1 MRKLTKVEAVLTDK
15 GIDRKLAPET
25 AGVVIPWF
33 KRGQRPTDDRLSE
46 TSGLVEALGCDL
58 AFVRG
63 DHIRNP
69 NSAILFSGGLLDTF
83 ADDLEAQGCTIA
95 VVDGAL
101 TPVQQR
107 NLEERL
113 GIKVI
118 DRTGLILEIFGLRA
132 KTKEGRLQVE
142 LARLLYER
150 SRLVRTWTHLE
161 RQRGGGGFLSGPG
174 ESQLESDRRMLD
186 DKILRLKRDL
196 TDVKR
201 TRAVQRAGRK
211 RSGTPV
217 IALVGYT
224 NSGKSTVFNAL
235 THSHVFAKDMPFAT
249 LDPTIRKLELPTLH
263 EAAIIDT
270 VGFITDLPTHL
281 IDSFQAT
288 LEESLQADLLVHVR
302 DRASSN
308 DVEQADDVMTVL
320 SRLESETGID
330 LPPMIEAWNKADLVS
345 PERRETLARAAEESL
360 EPPATLVS
368 GLTGEGLKQLLS
380 GIEAALLTG
389 SVEFSVVLRPQDGK
403 ARAWL
408 YEKGEIQ
415 SEEHQQDGAMK
426 VHAKLPE
433 VKFGQFIALFKSL
446 AVDVV

>member
-1 MRKLTKVEAVLTDK
+1 MT
-15 GIDRKLAPET
+15 
-25 AGVVIPWF
+25 PWF
-33 KRGQRPTDDRLSE
+33 RPGLRPSADRLAE
-46 TSGLVEALGCDL
+46 TSGLVEALGCQL
-58 AFVRG
+58 AFVRA
-63 DHIRNP
+63 DQIRNVK
-69 NSAILFSGGLLDTF
+69 SATLFSGGLLDTF
-83 ADDLEAQGCTIA
+83 AEDLEEHNCTIA

-113 GIKVI
+113 GVKVI

-142 LARLLYER
+142 LARQLYER

-196 TDVKR
+196 SDVKR

-224 NSGKSTVFNAL
+224 NAGKSTLFNAL
-235 THSHVFAKDMPFAT
+235 TNSNVFAKDMPFAT
-249 LDPTIRKLELPTLH
+249 LDPTIRKLDLPTLH

-288 LEESLQADLLVHVR
+288 LEESLQAELLVHVR
-302 DRASSN
+302 DRASAR
-308 DVEQADDVMTVL
+308 DLEQAEDVMTVL
-320 SRLESETGID
+320 RRLEAETGLE
-330 LPPMIEAWNKADLVS
+330 LPPIIEAWNKADLIA
-345 PERRETLARAAEESL
+345 PERRELLARAAEESL
-360 EPPATLVS
+360 DVPAVLVS
-368 GLTGEGLKQLLS
+368 AHTGDGVSDVLLA
-380 GIEAALLTG
+380 IETALLTG
-389 SVEFSVVLRPQDGK
+389 SIEFDVVLTPNDGK
-403 ARAWL
+403 ARSWL
-408 YEKGEIQ
+408 HEKGEIL
-415 SEEHQQDGAMK
+415 SEEHLDDGSIR
-426 VHAKLPE
+426 VSAKLAD
-433 VKFGQFIALFKSL
+433 VRFGQFRVSFPNLPITVA
-446 AVDVV
+446 